1 MQDLVSK
8 SARRKNAGAF
18 YTHESIFFTVGRNL
32 KQRKKC
38 RNLFH
43 GDYDIFFVGY
53 VVFGMSPS
61 FFFATLWSPADWL
74 VCGKIMRSQ
83 IPIISRS
90 LLYWHLEW
98 RRMEVAGCKNAGHP
112 VPASICLLC
121 SIFLLPNQLL
131 FTVFRWPENIG
142 CRFDCIIHS
151 RQKKAITLS

>member
-1 MQDLVSK
+1 MQAL
-8 SARRKNAGAF
+8 
-18 YTHESIFFTVGRNL
+18 FTL
-32 KQRKKC
+32 M
-38 RNLFH
+38 NLFFYSRTEFEAKKKMPQSLSWGLRH
-43 GDYDIFFVGY
+43 FFVGY